1 MEYVDGEVAFSN
13 LTSKDR
19 YGKFSIVVTL
29 GEEAIKKLEGEG
41 VKLKD
46 YQGNKQRAF
55 KTTFDVQYVDA
66 DKKKQ
71 EGELGRGSKVTI
83 AYKLGEPY
91 LEYGVTTYLKGVKV
105 VECVKPAGKG
115 DVFEVDTTE
124 IDNSDIPF

>member
-29 GEEAIKKLEGEG
+29 DEEATKKLEGEG
-41 VKLKD
+41 VKVKD

-55 KTTFDVQYVDA
+55 KTTYDVQYVDA
-66 DKKKQ
+66 DKKNQ
-71 EGELGRGSKVTI
+71 EGELERGSKVTI

-91 LEYGVTTYLKGVKV
+91 AEYGVTTYLQGIKV
-105 VECVKPAGKG
+105 VERVSSASKG
-115 DVFEVDTTE
+115 DVFGVNTAE
-124 IDNSDIPF
+124 IYNSDIPF